1 MAERFKVL
9 VVDDASFMRRV
20 LVEILESDPAIEVVA
35 SARNGLEGLETI
47 KEVLPDVVTLD
58 IDMPIMDGLVAIRH
72 IMIEAPVP
80 IVIIS
85 SMTQN
90 GAITFEALRLGVV
103 DFIPKPSGAVSVDMG
118 GERQRIIDRVKVA
131 RTVNMNNV
139 RRVRLLERSA
149 EGEAAASPAGNGQP
163 EFVIAVGTNLSGPNT
178 IIRLMSRL
186 APALPASVVVLQEIS
201 GRIID
206 SFVAR
211 FDQCVPWNV
220 RVAQSGTVLERGTCY
235 VGSNEQGL
243 RVAVNEEGK
252 PCLELGDRAEEPI
265 SSLFETAAAVFRQQ
279 TVGVLLTGI
288 GTDGAEG
295 LGRIQQANG
304 VTIAQDSRCCVFPN
318 LAENAIQREVVDRV
332 VRERYLYKAVEK
344 AIGERA
350 GLS

>member
-35 SARNGLEGLETI
+35 SARNGLEGLEKI
-47 KEVLPDVVTLD
+47 KEILPDVVTLD
-58 IDMPIMDGLVAIRH
+58 IDMPIMDGLAAIRH
-72 IMIEAPVP
+72 IMIESPVP

-85 SMTQN
+85 SMTHD

-118 GERQRIIDRVKVA
+118 EARQRIIDRVKVA

-139 RRVRLLERSA
+139 RRVRLPGTGAGA
-149 EGEAAASPAGNGQP
+149 EASPAGNGQP
-163 EFVIAVGTNLSGPNT
+163 ESVIAIGTNLSGPNT
-178 IIRLMSRL
+178 IIRLMSKL
-186 APALPASVVVLQEIS
+186 APTLSASVVVLQEIS
-201 GRIID
+201 GKIID
-206 SFVAR
+206 SFVNR

-220 RVAQSGTVLERGTCY
+220 RVAHDGMVLERGTCY
-235 VGSNEQGL
+235 VGSNEHGL
-243 RVAVNEEGK
+243 KMAMNEAGK
-252 PCLELGDRAEEPI
+252 PCLKLGNGAEEPI
-265 SSLFETAAAVFRQQ
+265 SSLFATTAAVFGEQ

-295 LGRIQQANG
+295 LARIQQAKG

-318 LAENAIQREVVDRV
+318 LTENATQRGVVDMV
-332 VRERYLYKAVEK
+332 VRERYLYQAVER
-344 AIGERA
+344 AIGERT
-350 GLS
+350 GRS